1 LRVPFAFL
9 TGSRGRVAS
18 LVVLVATSALGVG
31 LLPATA
37 YAANSGSTTTAA
49 AAAQQKLDA
58 LSIQADRAVEAYDQ
72 AQAALATVTARAAA
86 AKQFTAKQQAL
97 VDAAKLGVQSFAVA
111 RYEGGT
117 TSPALAVLLSRDPS
131 KFMQQAQM
139 LEQVSRHESASLTK
153 LVDANR
159 SLMASQVGADQA
171 VATQQ
176 KALARLAASK
186 AAVEKIISSQ
196 QVLVSKLET
205 QAQAEQ
211 AAAAAAAARAA
222 SARQTVSRALVRAQ
236 VPSVRPVVV
245 PARVAPARVVAAAP
259 PAASG
264 RASAVL
270 AYAYAQLG
278 KPYRFGGSG
287 AASYDCSGL
296 TMRAYAAAGISL
308 AHSAAAQQH
317 EGTRVSMSQLQPGD
331 LIFWGSPAYHVGI
344 YVGGG
349 RILDAAHTGTVIS
362 VRGIWGSP
370 SGAVRP

>member
-1 LRVPFAFL
+1 LRVPFAA
-9 TGSRGRVAS
+9 RGRVAS
-18 LVVLVATSALGVG
+18 LIVLVATSALGVG

-97 VDAAKLGVQSFAVA
+97 VDAARLGVQSFAVA

-117 TSPALAVLLSRDPS
+117 TSPALAILLSRDPS

-171 VATQQ
+171 VAAQQ
-176 KALARLAASK
+176 KALAQLAASK
-186 AAVEKIISSQ
+186 AAVEKIIGSQ
-196 QVLVSKLET
+196 QVLVSKLDT

-211 AAAAAAAARAA
+211 AAAAVAAARAA

-236 VPSVRPVVV
+236 VPSVRPVVL
-245 PARVAPARVVAAAP
+245 PARVFAPAPVAAVAP

-278 KPYRFGGSG
+278 KPYHFGGAGPG
-287 AASYDCSGL
+287 AYDCSGL
-296 TMRAYAAAGISL
+296 TMRAYGAAGLSL

-317 EGTRVSMSQLQPGD
+317 EGARVPMSQLQPGD
-331 LIFWGSPAYHVGI
+331 LIFWGNPAYHVGI

>member
-1 LRVPFAFL
+1 MPFAV
-9 TGSRGRVAS
+9 SRGRVAS

-131 KFMQQAQM
+131 TFMEQAQM

-159 SLMASQVGADQA
+159 SLMVSQVGADQA
-171 VATQQ
+171 VAAQQ
-176 KALARLAASK
+176 KALSRLAASK
-186 AAVEKIISSQ
+186 AAVEKIIGSQ
-196 QVLVSKLET
+196 QALVSKLDA
-205 QAQAEQ
+205 QAQSEQ
-211 AAAAAAAARAA
+211 AAVAAAAARAA

-236 VPSVRPVVV
+236 VPSVRPVVQ
-245 PARVAPARVVAAAP
+245 PARVVAPAPVAVAAP

-278 KPYRFGGSG
+278 KPYRFGGAG

-317 EGTRVSMSQLQPGD
+317 EGARVSLSQLQPGD
-331 LIFWGSPAYHVGI
+331 LVFWGSPAYHVGI